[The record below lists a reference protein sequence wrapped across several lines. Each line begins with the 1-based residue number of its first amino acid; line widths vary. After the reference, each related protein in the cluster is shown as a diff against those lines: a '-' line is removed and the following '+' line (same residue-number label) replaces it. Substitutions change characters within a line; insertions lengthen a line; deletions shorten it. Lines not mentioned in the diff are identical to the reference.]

1 MSSARPRPNSHPLL
15 IVYMIG
21 GITAQEIHLLKEI
34 GAVHKSSTQ
43 VCIGYSSA
51 LRSSESESS

>member
-21 GITAQEIHLLKEI
+21 GITAQEVHLLKEI
-34 GAVHKSSTQ
+34 GAAHKSSTQ
-43 VCIGYSSA
+43 VAA
-51 LRSSESESS
+51 LP